1 MYTVNV
7 VIGGGHVVCLLCRG
21 CPLLRVF
28 IIRGSTV
35 YSSRCELLW
44 FYQEG
49 ASFLFPD
56 VWETFVSPIPEV
68 ERGDL
73 ISAYYRRLTG
83 TDKEVIELNYCS
95 VDYFQWCKVRDSSTE
110 K

>member
-1 MYTVNV
+1 MYLNF
-7 VIGGGHVVCLLCRG
+7 HVDC
-21 CPLLRVF
+21 
-28 IIRGSTV
+28 TV
-35 YSSRCELLW
+35 YDTVLYTAALSRCELLW

-56 VWETFVSPIPEV
+56 VWESFLSPIPEV

-83 TDKEVIELNYCS
+83 PDKQV
-95 VDYFQWCKVRDSSTE
+95 
-110 K
+110 